1 MDLRKQTD
9 HWSAMAALARTEFG
23 ARALKS
29 FEDQYTQDKNMQ
41 RLTGIY
47 QSVRNQ
53 AESTMASGI
62 TTAI

>member
-9 HWSAMAALARTEFG
+9 HWSAMDARARAEFD

-47 QSVRNQ
+47 QSVCDQ
-53 AESTMASGI
+53 AERTMASGI